1 MKKYIKPEIESIGVL
16 SEEIMNVT
24 SNLDMGGTTDS
35 FDAVIRQTIE
45 DEIDTGKDFEI
56 ENLW

>member
-35 FDAVIRQTIE
+35 FDAVIRQTME
-45 DEIDTGKDFEI
+45 DKIDTGKDFEI